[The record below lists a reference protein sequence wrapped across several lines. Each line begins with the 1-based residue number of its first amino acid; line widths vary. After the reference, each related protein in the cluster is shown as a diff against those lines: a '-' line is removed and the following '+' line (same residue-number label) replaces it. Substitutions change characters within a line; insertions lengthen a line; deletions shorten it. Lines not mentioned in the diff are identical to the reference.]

1 MATGKES
8 SPQMFPSRVRAFVPR
23 LSDFDDHDYATRT
36 GVRQQP
42 KKIAYAY
49 VNFLLLYF
57 HDQREE
63 RKNSINNYRM
73 KVFAYNLVSFFQL
86 VGTR

>member
-8 SPQMFPSRVRAFVPR
+8 SPQMFPSRVRVFVPT

-42 KKIAYAY
+42 KKIACAY
-49 VNFLLLYF
+49 LNFLLLYF
-57 HDQREE
+57 HNQREE
-63 RKNSINNYRM
+63 KNDNINNYRM
-73 KVFAYNLVSFFQL
+73 KVFAYDLVSFF
-86 VGTR
+86 